1 MGQTLRARRPEHRPM
16 ARTHYQLL
24 DLHPSASLSDIRRSY
39 RELSKQLHP
48 DKSCLPRAVATDQFQ
63 SLNSAYATLSNPE
76 QRRRYDQQ
84 IGYAQAVALRP
95 LPNLS
100 QPQTA
105 NRHGDEW
112 GDRSLSS
119 GEIFA
124 LFMMG
129 VTLVGCFGLAVVLGF
144 SHDHR

>member
-1 MGQTLRARRPEHRPM
+1 M
-16 ARTHYQLL
+16 APTHYQLL
-24 DLHPSASLSDIRRSY
+24 ELHPSASLSDIRRSY

-48 DKSCLPRAVATDQFQ
+48 DKSQLPRAMATDQFQ

-76 QRRRYDQQ
+76 QRRSYDQQ
-84 IGYAQAVALRP
+84 IGYAQFVALRP

-100 QPQTA
+100 QPQTVA
-105 NRHGDEW
+105 RHEDEW
-112 GDRSLSS
+112 GDRPLSS

-144 SHDHR
+144 SDGHR

>member
-1 MGQTLRARRPEHRPM
+1 M

-48 DKSCLPRAVATDQFQ
+48 DKSRLPRAVATDQFQ

-84 IGYAQAVALRP
+84 IGYAQFVALRP

-100 QPQTA
+100 QPQGVA
-105 NRHGDEW
+105 HRHEDEW
-112 GDRSLSS
+112 GDRPLSS

-129 VTLVGCFGLAVVLGF
+129 VTLMGCFGLAVVLGF
-144 SHDHR
+144 SHGHR